1 MHIMNSSQ
9 TPNFKPKDIVLNI
22 TQVVKDGTRQSAIAS
37 KGDDWESVV
46 GVLDNNEHLIG
57 KEMSVNSHLNAV
69 MFSEEFNKDYEKTL
83 PIISNYYSDLG
94 ANEDLYEAFK
104 RVKNTSLNE
113 QQKHI
118 VKNSIKGF
126 ELSGVALKGADSERF
141 KEIQERLS
149 VLSNQF
155 SKNVLQATNSWK
167 KSVSI
172 DDLNGYGEAEM
183 SKVREGS
190 EYIVSL
196 QIPVYIDLMTY
207 AENRGLREEV
217 YRAYISR
224 ASNVGITPVK
234 FDNRKVMD
242 EILKLRSEMSTLLG
256 LSNYAEYSVQSKM
269 VESPKSV
276 IDFLE
281 KLVHLSH
288 FQAKT
293 ELKNLE
299 DFAGHSLMPWDL
311 MFYSEKL
318 KQKVFNFKSADL
330 KPYFPESSVLSG
342 LFETIQNLYSVKLT
356 EVEEDC
362 YNPDVRVIMLED
374 ENGPIGKIYFDVYAR
389 ENKRGGAWMS
399 DFQGLYKDSLPVAF
413 VVCNLNSP
421 KDGKPALFDFD
432 EIVTIFHEFGHA
444 LHHLLT
450 KVTFPCAAGISGV
463 PWDGVELP
471 SQYMENFCYERGV
484 IDLISGHW
492 ETGEKLPD
500 ELFIKV
506 IDSKNFQS
514 GMQMLR
520 QCEFSLW
527 DINTHI
533 SNLDTYKV
541 LDSVR
546 EKTALVPAID
556 ENRFLNSFSH
566 IFSGGYAAGYFSYK
580 WAEVLAADAYE
591 FVKDSGG
598 IESKS
603 AADFRKFILE
613 VGGSLDFMEQYIKFR
628 GGKPKME
635 GLLKSSGISI

>member
-1 MHIMNSSQ
+1 MNSNQ

-22 TQVVKDGTRQSAIAS
+22 SQVVKDGTQQSLLAS
-37 KGDDWESVV
+37 KGNDWESVV

-104 RVKNTSLNE
+104 RVKNTSLND

-118 VKNSIKGF
+118 VKDLIKGF
-126 ELSGVALKGADSERF
+126 ELSGVALKGNDSKRF

-155 SKNVLQATNSWK
+155 SKNVLQSTNSWK

-172 DDLNGYGEAEM
+172 DDLNGYSEAEL
-183 SKVREGS
+183 SKVREGG
-190 EYIVSL
+190 EYVVSL

-217 YRAYISR
+217 YKAYISR
-224 ASNVGITPVK
+224 ASDVGITPVK

-242 EILKLRSEMSTLLG
+242 EILKLRSEMSILLG

-269 VESPKSV
+269 VDSPKAV

-281 KLVHLSH
+281 KLVNLSH
-288 FQAKT
+288 LQAKT
-293 ELKNLE
+293 ELKDLE
-299 DFAGHSLMPWDL
+299 VFAGHDLMPWDL

-342 LFETIQNLYSVKLT
+342 LFETIQNLYSVSLT

-362 YNPDVRVIMLED
+362 YHPDVRVIVLED
-374 ENGPIGKIYFDVYAR
+374 EDGPIGKIYFDVYAR

-421 KDGKPALFDFD
+421 KDDKPALFDFD

-500 ELFIKV
+500 ELFNKV

-514 GMQMLR
+514 GLQMLR

-533 SNLDTYKV
+533 SNQDTYKV

-546 EKTALVPAID
+546 EKTALVPVID

-591 FVKDSGG
+591 FVKDNGG

-603 AADFRKFILE
+603 ADDFRRFILE
-613 VGGSLDFMEQYIKFR
+613 VGGSLDFMGQYIKFR

>member
-1 MHIMNSSQ
+1 MKSKQ
-9 TPNFKPKDIVLNI
+9 TPNFKPKDIVLKI
-22 TQVVKDGTRQSAIAS
+22 TQVVKDGISQSALAS
-37 KGDDWESVV
+37 KGNDWESVV
-46 GVLDNNEHLIG
+46 SVLDKNEHLIG

-69 MFSEEFNKDYEKTL
+69 MFSEEFNKEYEKTL

-94 ANEDLYEAFK
+94 ANEDLYKAFK
-104 RVKNTSLNE
+104 RVKNTSLKE
-113 QQKHI
+113 QQEHI
-118 VKNSIKGF
+118 VNDSIRGF
-126 ELSGVALKGADSERF
+126 ELSGVALKEDDSKRF

-155 SKNVLQATNSWK
+155 SKNVLQATSSWK
-167 KSVSI
+167 KTVTI
-172 DDLNGYGEAEM
+172 DDLNGYGEAEL
-183 SKVREGS
+183 SKIRESGR
-190 EYIVSL
+190 YIVNL

-207 AENRGLREEV
+207 AENRDLREEV

-224 ASNVGITPVK
+224 ASDVGITPVK
-234 FDNRKVMD
+234 FNNRKVMD
-242 EILKLRSEMSTLLG
+242 EILELRAEMSILLG

-269 VESPKSV
+269 VDSPQSV

-281 KLVHLSH
+281 KLVDLSH
-288 FQAKT
+288 LQAST
-293 ELKNLE
+293 ELKDLE
-299 DFAGHSLMPWDL
+299 NFAGHSLMPWDS

-356 EVEEDC
+356 DVEEDC
-362 YNPDVRVIMLED
+362 YHPDTRVIMLED
-374 ENGPIGKIYFDVYAR
+374 EKGPIGKIYFDVY
-389 ENKRGGAWMS
+389 
-399 DFQGLYKDSLPVAF
+399 AF

-450 KVTFPCAAGISGV
+450 KVPYPCAAGISGV

-500 ELFIKV
+500 ELFNKV

-514 GMQMLR
+514 GLQMLR
-520 QCEFSLW
+520 QCEFALW

-533 SNLDTYKV
+533 SRQDTYEV
-541 LDSVR
+541 LNNVR
-546 EKTALVPAID
+546 EKTALIPIID

-591 FVKDSGG
+591 FVKDNGG
-598 IESKS
+598 IKS
-603 AADFRKFILE
+603 NSAKDFRKCILE

>member
-1 MHIMNSSQ
+1 MNSNQ
-9 TPNFKPKDIVLNI
+9 TPNFKPNDIVLNI
-22 TQVVKDGTRQSAIAS
+22 SQVVKDGIKKSVLAS
-37 KGDDWESVV
+37 KGNDWDSVV

-69 MFSEEFNKDYEKTL
+69 MFSEKFNKDYEKTL

-104 RVKNTSLNE
+104 RVKNTSLND

-118 VKNSIKGF
+118 VKDSIKGF
-126 ELSGVALKGADSERF
+126 ELSGVALKGSDSKRF

-172 DDLNGYGEAEM
+172 DDLNGYSEAEL
-183 SKVREGS
+183 SKVREGDD
-190 EYIVSL
+190 YVVSL

-224 ASNVGITPVK
+224 ASDVGITPVK

-242 EILKLRSEMSTLLG
+242 EILKLRSEMSILLG

-269 VESPKSV
+269 VDSPESV

-281 KLVHLSH
+281 KLVNLSH
-288 FQAKT
+288 LQAKT
-293 ELKNLE
+293 ELKDLE
-299 DFAGHSLMPWDL
+299 AFAGHDLMPWDL

-342 LFETIQNLYSVKLT
+342 LFETIQNLYSVTLT

-362 YNPDVRVIMLED
+362 YHPDVRVIMLED
-374 ENGPIGKIYFDVYAR
+374 EDGPIGKIYFDVYAR

-492 ETGEKLPD
+492 ETGEKLPE
-500 ELFIKV
+500 ELFNKV

-514 GMQMLR
+514 GLQMLR

-546 EKTALVPAID
+546 EKTALVPVID

-591 FVKDSGG
+591 FVKDNGG

-603 AADFRKFILE
+603 ADDFRRFILE
-613 VGGSLDFMEQYIKFR
+613 VGGSLDFMGQYIKFR

>member
-1 MHIMNSSQ
+1 MNSNQ
-9 TPNFKPKDIVLNI
+9 TPDFKPKDIVLNI
-22 TQVVKDGTRQSAIAS
+22 SQVVKDGIKQSVLAS
-37 KGDDWESVV
+37 KGNDWESVV

-69 MFSEEFNKDYEKTL
+69 MFSEKFNKDYEKTL

-104 RVKNTSLNE
+104 RVKNTSLND

-118 VKNSIKGF
+118 VKDSIKGF
-126 ELSGVALKGADSERF
+126 ELSGVALKGSDSKRF

-172 DDLNGYGEAEM
+172 DDLNGYSEAEL
-183 SKVREGS
+183 SKVRDGD
-190 EYIVSL
+190 EYVVSL

-224 ASNVGITPVK
+224 ASDVGITPVK

-242 EILKLRSEMSTLLG
+242 EILKLRSEMSILLG

-269 VESPKSV
+269 VDSPESV

-281 KLVHLSH
+281 KLVNLSH
-288 FQAKT
+288 LQAKT
-293 ELKNLE
+293 ELKDLE
-299 DFAGHSLMPWDL
+299 VFAGHDLMPWDL

-318 KQKVFNFKSADL
+318 KQKMFDFKKSDL
-330 KPYFPESSVLSG
+330 KPFFPESCVLSG
-342 LFETIQNLYSVKLT
+342 LFSTIQRLYSVTLA
-356 EVEEDC
+356 EIEQEC
-362 YNPDVRVIMLED
+362 YHNDVRVIEIKD
-374 ENGPIGKIYFDVYAR
+374 KRGSIGRIYLDVYAR

-399 DFQGLYKDSLPVAF
+399 DFQGLYNDSLPVAF

-421 KDGKPALFDFD
+421 KGGKPALFDFD
-432 EIVTIFHEFGHA
+432 EIVTLFHEFGHA

-484 IDLISGHW
+484 IDVISGHW
-492 ETGEKLPD
+492 ETGKKLPD
-500 ELFIKV
+500 DLFNKV
-506 IDSKNFQS
+506 IASKNFQS
-514 GMQMLR
+514 GLQMLR

-533 SNLDTYKV
+533 SDQDTYKI
-541 LDSVR
+541 LDTIR
-546 EKTALVPAID
+546 LKTSLMPIID
-556 ENRFLNSFSH
+556 ENRFLNSFCH

-591 FVKDSGG
+591 YVKSSGG
-598 IESKS
+598 IDSK
-603 AADFRKFILE
+603 AANDFRECILE
-613 VGGSLDFMEQYIKFR
+613 VGGSLDFMQQYVKFR
-628 GGKPKME
+628 GGRPKIE
-635 GLLKSSGISI
+635 GLLKASGITI